1 MVAMESAPRW
11 ATQNMSTTAKR
22 DSIIISSIIGMA
34 SSMMA
39 RPMRSS
45 VKSRWMLPITASR
58 MDESR
63 LLRWVTAN
71 DMNAPVWLGERFP
84 QGGGKQRD
92 LEIGAHGVVLSVM
105 ITLLKGGIKD
115 ETDCSAGDDLSADV
129 RHGRAY
135 DGRGAD

>member
-1 MVAMESAPRW
+1 MVAIESAPRW
-11 ATQNMSTTAKR
+11 ATQNMST
-22 DSIIISSIIGMA
+22 MA

-92 LEIGAHGVVLSVM
+92 LEIGAHGSGLSVI
-105 ITLLKGGIKD
+105 ITLLTGGIKD
-115 ETDCSAGDDLSADV
+115 ETDCFARPYVFADV
-129 RHGRAY
+129 CYGRAH